1 MILKHEHLL
10 VRAELESAIRDQH
23 SVTEWLANL
32 IEAISMEILSGPF
45 SIYSTMP
52 GNTGITAGAIL
63 STSHVMLH
71 TFEDDDNTV
80 LQLDLYSCSWI
91 DVPLVASK
99 ITEFFKPNKIEYKF
113 LDRDLALTE
122 LPVKLT

>member
-10 VRAELESAIRDQH
+10 VRAELPVPIRD
-23 SVTEWLANL
+23 TEAVEQWLSNL
-32 IEAISMEILSGPF
+32 ITEIGMQTLKGPF

-71 TFEDDDNTV
+71 TFEDDNYTL
-80 LQLDLYSCSWI
+80 LQLDLYSCSYI
-91 DVPLVASK
+91 DVDVVLDSIK
-99 ITEFFKPNKIEYKF
+99 NFFNPDKVEYKF
-113 LDRDLALTE
+113 IDRE
-122 LPVKLT
+122 NSFNIIV

>member
-10 VRAELESAIRDQH
+10 VRAELENAVRDQQI
-23 SVTEWLANL
+23 VENWLTML
-32 IEAISMEILSGPF
+32 IGAISMEILSGPF

-71 TFEDDDNTV
+71 TFEDDENTV

-91 DVPLVASK
+91 DVPLVLEK
-99 ITEFFKPNKIEYKF
+99 INEFFRPFKIEYKF
-113 LDRDLALTE
+113 LDREHE
-122 LPVKLT
+122 LREVQV

>member
-10 VRAELESAIRDQH
+10 VRAELEFAIRDQN
-23 SVTEWLANL
+23 SVVKWLENL
-32 IEAISMEILSGPF
+32 IQAISMEILSGPF
-45 SIYSTMP
+45 SIYSDMI

-99 ITEFFKPNKIEYKF
+99 ITEFFKPTKIEYKF